1 MEQLSRRRR
10 SRIRAGLTLIEVM
23 IAMTILAVGL
33 LSLAAMQL
41 EALRGGRSGHV
52 DTYATTV
59 AQNKLEELR
68 RIAWA
73 SASMNPTGNW
83 STAQT
88 VTSPYQG
95 QVYTVDWRVT
105 DVVTGWTRSID
116 VRVTWSTPRRPNRSR
131 IVSTIRFNR
140 EAV

>member
-1 MEQLSRRRR
+1 MEQLKRGKRLRGS
-10 SRIRAGLTLIEVM
+10 SGLTLIEVM
-23 IAMTILAVGL
+23 IALTILAVGL

-52 DTYATTV
+52 DTFATTL
-59 AQNKLEELR
+59 AQNKAEELR

-73 SASMNPTGNW
+73 SASLNPTGNW

-88 VTSPYQG
+88 VTSPHQG
-95 QVYTVDWRVT
+95 QVYTIDWRVN
-105 DVVTGWTRSID
+105 DVVAGWTRSID
-116 VRVTWSTPRRPNRSR
+116 VRVRWSTPARPNRSR
-131 IVSTIRFNR
+131 IVTTMRFNR